1 MKKPWI
7 GCLPPVHSLST
18 ALLIGLSSC
27 CVKSVGSATRS
38 LRSSIQILT
47 RVKGRRER
55 VAVDQLAKNM
65 CELALKLAQK
75 APHIAIHIRVAL
87 SQVFDQTN
95 GVDNR

>member
-27 CVKSVGSATRS
+27 CVKFV
-38 LRSSIQILT
+38 
-47 RVKGRRER
+47 ER

-75 APHIAIHIRVAL
+75 APHITVHIRVAL

-95 GVDNR
+95 RVDNR